1 MAFKR
6 KKFGPP
12 RRKAKS
18 KIRTKK
24 KDPLYVDGVR
34 PRPLYVD
41 YKNIDLLSKLINRY
55 GKIVPRR
62 KSGCN
67 ASSQHAVSQAI
78 KRARFMALM
87 SYTGDR

>member
-18 KIRTKK
+18 KIRAPK

-41 YKNIDLLSKLINRY
+41 YKDMELLSRLINRY
-55 GKIVPRR
+55 GKMVSRR
-62 KSGCN
+62 KSGCSA
-67 ASSQHAVSQAI
+67 ASQ
-78 KRARFMALM
+78 R
-87 SYTGDR
+87 

>member
-34 PRPLYVD
+34 PRSLYVD